1 MQALMRGAGQVRGAG
16 QGGATFSQV
25 VDQRRRTIRAG
36 GHLTVQGADVVRGA
50 VLLLQRDRRGRVTLD
65 LAGVRTAD
73 DAGLEDL
80 ESLRQA
86 VTEDGG
92 ELVLLH
98 VPPPWTAD
106 APAGPASSGAGVDPG

>member
-1 MQALMRGAGQVRGAG
+1 MDAVAWGAGG
-16 QGGATFSQV
+16 GGADFSQV

-36 GHLTVQGADVVRGA
+36 GVLTVQGADLVRGT
-50 VLLLQRDRRGRVTLD
+50 VLLLQGCHRGRVTLD
-65 LAGVRTAD
+65 LEGVRTAD
-73 DAGLEDL
+73 HAGLRDL

-98 VPPPWTAD
+98 VPAPGVVD
-106 APAGPASSGAGVDPG
+106 APARRASPDPRVHPE